1 VVVPTG
7 FGPVL
12 EKIVTEKRSRNS
24 SHISEVLLNT
34 SFCRFLNRP
43 AYTLSVTEITETGSV
58 YSRVLAE
65 ETVKRKGEA
74 LKQLAKKAK

>member
-1 VVVPTG
+1 MG

-12 EKIVTEKRSRNS
+12 EKIVTEKRSRNF

-43 AYTLSVTEITETGSV
+43 AYTLSDTEKTETVSV

-65 ETVKRKGEA
+65 EIVKER
-74 LKQLAKKAK
+74 AKR